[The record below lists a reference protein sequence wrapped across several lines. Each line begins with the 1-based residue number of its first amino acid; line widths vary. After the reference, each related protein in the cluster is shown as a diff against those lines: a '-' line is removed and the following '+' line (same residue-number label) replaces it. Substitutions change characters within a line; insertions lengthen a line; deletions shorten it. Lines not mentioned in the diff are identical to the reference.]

1 MTNQRTAFHSYH
13 TTHTDEKLSDRERRH
28 VIHTGEFG
36 LSGTRREYVLTG
48 FLLMVMGV
56 LLIVLVSGTARGS
69 TIVVDAEGGG
79 DYYRIHDGVY
89 FAEDGDTILVR
100 EGLYDGDI
108 TVDKT
113 VSILGDGSWLA
124 VVEGKGADNVLT
136 ITADNVTIS
145 GITFRNGTVGAR
157 IESDNI
163 SFLKNNVSGNK
174 IGILISNSSVVSME
188 DNVISENQ
196 VGVKLEKSS
205 DVGSFID
212 NLILGNDE
220 GFNATSNGGSSFNA
234 TGNWWGNDTGPYHP
248 TSNPIGT
255 GDPVSALVSYDP
267 WLLNLDLYNFSLTSD
282 ESPQNLTPS
291 RKNGEYRETNF
302 TFQLKN
308 EGLIRLSYTISCSIS
323 PIGESDGWIT
333 DLPSS
338 SNILL
343 PGNSESFR
351 LNIEVPAWD
360 KPMNYTIQVEAIPNS
375 SSTTITRNLS
385 FRLSIQALYRIDAH
399 SSDEI
404 TDTNATVTFDLVI
417 SNLGT
422 GADRYSVEPTYNPQG
437 YTVIFPSGN
446 TTSLLDPDSNTSMPV
461 TLIIPKDAPARYS
474 YVSVHIYSE
483 KDPQIYISESLTVFV
498 NQTYSCSIIF
508 VSHPENNTIAPGEKD
523 YYVWNITNLG
533 NGRDYFR
540 LKILDYPSGFRVSK
554 IPSSRFLDQYESQIF
569 QVEVEVDED
578 TEPGDER
585 IWIEFSF
592 HDGHEKVEQNIT
604 VTVSTIF
611 DVEASFDRSKLAIF
625 PGYTES
631 AVLRIRNDGNDRD
644 SFSVNFS
651 SHTGIHIMIDIPQTG
666 SIDPGETLQI
676 SIPFHVEEGILP
688 MRVDILATVSSIR
701 AVQWGIPVNNF
712 GHIIIDVQDTYAV
725 SLNLSEGNYTVFPDR
740 WGSGTTVFSLKVI
753 NDGTS
758 MDFFDFDFREDNDTK
773 TFKSWIRLPSSISL
787 RSGESAN
794 VQFEITVDQYERD
807 HRALADGIGKNIT
820 FFVFSRNAYIY
831 DVEKEGITTSNFTCR
846 VVVEEYQYAEVGYID
861 PYYVVMK
868 PWETKVIEFKIQN
881 LGNGPETYTLIRDG
895 EDGVGGKE
903 TWYWFNCTN
912 VSLDAMDYT
921 IINITLSP
929 PIYAHNGTYYLYFH
943 ANSESAFQTDPSHF
957 RVYIMEVFGGA
968 EFVNGDN
975 TSAEPGEL
983 IFVNVTHVSSVKTK
997 IPL

>member
-360 KPMNYTIQVEAIPNS
+360 KLSCNFQNYLE
-375 SSTTITRNLS
+375 
-385 FRLSIQALYRIDAH
+385 
-399 SSDEI
+399 
-404 TDTNATVTFDLVI
+404 
-417 SNLGT
+417 
-422 GADRYSVEPTYNPQG
+422 
-437 YTVIFPSGN
+437 
-446 TTSLLDPDSNTSMPV
+446 M
-461 TLIIPKDAPARYS
+461 
-474 YVSVHIYSE
+474 
-483 KDPQIYISESLTVFV
+483 
-498 NQTYSCSIIF
+498 
-508 VSHPENNTIAPGEKD
+508 
-523 YYVWNITNLG
+523 
-533 NGRDYFR
+533 
-540 LKILDYPSGFRVSK
+540 
-554 IPSSRFLDQYESQIF
+554 
-569 QVEVEVDED
+569 
-578 TEPGDER
+578 
-585 IWIEFSF
+585 
-592 HDGHEKVEQNIT
+592 
-604 VTVSTIF
+604 
-611 DVEASFDRSKLAIF
+611 
-625 PGYTES
+625 
-631 AVLRIRNDGNDRD
+631 
-644 SFSVNFS
+644 
-651 SHTGIHIMIDIPQTG
+651 
-666 SIDPGETLQI
+666 
-676 SIPFHVEEGILP
+676 
-688 MRVDILATVSSIR
+688 
-701 AVQWGIPVNNF
+701 
-712 GHIIIDVQDTYAV
+712 
-725 SLNLSEGNYTVFPDR
+725 
-740 WGSGTTVFSLKVI
+740 
-753 NDGTS
+753 
-758 MDFFDFDFREDNDTK
+758 
-773 TFKSWIRLPSSISL
+773 
-787 RSGESAN
+787 
-794 VQFEITVDQYERD
+794 
-807 HRALADGIGKNIT
+807 
-820 FFVFSRNAYIY
+820 
-831 DVEKEGITTSNFTCR
+831 
-846 VVVEEYQYAEVGYID
+846 
-861 PYYVVMK
+861 
-868 PWETKVIEFKIQN
+868 
-881 LGNGPETYTLIRDG
+881 
-895 EDGVGGKE
+895 
-903 TWYWFNCTN
+903 
-912 VSLDAMDYT
+912 
-921 IINITLSP
+921 
-929 PIYAHNGTYYLYFH
+929 
-943 ANSESAFQTDPSHF
+943 
-957 RVYIMEVFGGA
+957 
-968 EFVNGDN
+968 
-975 TSAEPGEL
+975 
-983 IFVNVTHVSSVKTK
+983 
-997 IPL
+997 